1 MLNKFLAILFLSFF
15 FLCPSYS
22 QTNNWISFLSP
33 KQLLEQGYSLHS
45 ITFAED
51 KNAVYHFVLNENI
64 VSCVYALETD
74 GGLVEC
80 YNIAH
85 IR

>member
-22 QTNNWISFLSP
+22 QNNNWVSFLSP
-33 KQLLEQGYSLHS
+33 QQLLEQGYSLHS
-45 ITFAED
+45 ITLSEG
-51 KNAVYHFVLNENI
+51 KNVIYHFVLNENI
-64 VSCVYALETD
+64 ASCVFTLEKD

-80 YNIAH
+80 YNIANT
-85 IR
+85 R